1 MFLTKD
7 QAIKISFGSIDTI
20 SEDINKN
27 NDFLFE
33 LLNDNDW
40 SFVIKA
46 HALLETIITELII
59 CKIEEAKLKPLIDK
73 IPLHDTQ
80 VSKIKILKT
89 YGLITKEQET
99 FIKTL
104 SEIRNNIVH
113 KFENI
118 NFSFSKYVEGLD
130 KNQKKV
136 WKNKIV
142 WFKFSEKTINDMK
155 NLSLSN
161 PKNAIWFSIFLY
173 ISETVVEINK
183 LKGIQIL
190 KNEAMKTTKEL
201 LNKV

>member
-1 MFLTKD
+1 MFLTKE
-7 QAIKISFGSIDTI
+7 QAIKISFGSIDKIT
-20 SEDINKN
+20 EDINKN

-46 HALLETIITELII
+46 HALLETIITELIV
-59 CKIEEAKLKPLIDK
+59 CKIEETKLKPLIDK

-89 YGLITKEQET
+89 YDLITKEQET

-104 SEIRNNIVH
+104 SEIRNMIVH

-118 NFSFSKYVEGLD
+118 NFSFSEYVAGLD
-130 KNQKKV
+130 KNQKKS

-142 WFKFSEKTINDMK
+142 WFEYSDKTSNDMK
-155 NLSLSN
+155 DLSLSN

-173 ISETVVEINK
+173 VTETVVETNK
-183 LKGIQIL
+183 LKGIQIMQ
-190 KNEAMKTTKEL
+190 NEAIKTTKEL

>member
-7 QAIKISFGSIDTI
+7 QAIKISFGSLDKI
-20 SEDINKN
+20 SADINKN

-46 HALLETIITELII
+46 HALLETIITELIV
-59 CKIEEAKLKPLIDK
+59 CKIEETKLKPLIDK

-89 YGLITKEQET
+89 YDLITKEQET

-104 SEIRNNIVH
+104 SEIRNMIVH

-118 NFSFSKYVEGLD
+118 NFSFSEYVAGLD
-130 KNQKKV
+130 KNQKKS

-142 WFKFSEKTINDMK
+142 WFEYSDKTSNDMK
-155 NLSLSN
+155 NLSLTN

-173 ISETVVEINK
+173 VTETVVETNK
-183 LKGIQIL
+183 LKGVQMMQ
-190 KNEAMKTTKEL
+190 NEAMKTTKEL